1 MPTLYDLTGNWKTVY
16 QLSTDGT
23 IDPETIADTLD
34 SIDEAIEDKA
44 IGYVKVWKQIEA
56 DADVID
62 AEIKRLTERK
72 NSYKANVDQ
81 LKARLMQAMEE
92 TNNTKFKTPLFTIS
106 IQGNGGKQPV
116 KIDEKNLQ
124 ADAFKIVHT
133 PDRDA
138 IYKRLQAGEEIVGA
152 ELMPRGKHIGVR

>member
-34 SIDEAIEDKA
+34 SIDGAIEDKA

-62 AEIKRLTERK
+62 AEIKRLTERR
-72 NSYKANVDQ
+72 NSYNANVKQ

-106 IQGNGGKQPV
+106 IQGNGGKQPL
-116 KIDEKNLQ
+116 KIDEPNLQ

-152 ELMPRGKHIGVR
+152 ELMPRGKHIGVK